1 MWAQE
6 LTVQQELAILVHDIH
21 QSIGHAPNQLF
32 GQFDV
37 ERERSGAV
45 RVRHVGCGW
54 IVH

>member
-37 ERERSGAV
+37 ERSGAV